1 MKRIF
6 RLITMAGLISL
17 LIPSVSSCDD
27 DENPISEWDMSYV
40 TLLPADYLRP
50 TPSFTLK
57 HVEEEGVE
65 GSVEYQFLAVV
76 QKASNQ
82 DIKVN
87 LAVTCDGISEDNID
101 LTSRTAIIKAG
112 SLKSDLITV
121 SINKWDDLISIKE
134 AADYTLNIK
143 INGIEAAAEVTSS
156 GFNQEISLKISKSA
170 ERKKQKVLLTDPTK
184 WLFTFMEGVEN
195 PNSNTVAGTGG
206 NDVATSGV
214 PFWLTVDFLEIKTLT
229 GIQTRHWASGYAPK
243 KIELFTSADGNSWTS
258 IGVYETSGS
267 TQTVNF
273 EEHIKTRYLKY
284 QMITVPSRVDIT
296 RFYVYSWE

>member
-156 GFNQEISLKISKSA
+156 EFNQEISLKISKSA

-258 IGVYETSGS
+258 IGVYETSGGS
-267 TQTVNF
+267 QTVSF